1 MTPPPARGYHP
12 VAGDRRTVP
21 ARRATTPGPELP
33 SGTKA
38 RSDDPEGGRIWLLTA
53 AFVMFAVALV
63 GMVASATAVHLD
75 RKHLADLA
83 DMLATGAAQ
92 AVDERRIYT
101 GEVVL
106 DGAPGAGTLALDD
119 RGVAAAVERYLAE
132 HPGSAP
138 DGLRVVSAT
147 SPDGRSARV
156 TIAAPSRP
164 PLLGWFTDA
173 TSPIVVTATSTARA
187 W

>member
-1 MTPPPARGYHP
+1 MPPPAAPGCDGAP
-12 VAGDRRTVP
+12 
-21 ARRATTPGPELP
+21 RADG
-33 SGTKA
+33 
-38 RSDDPEGGRIWLLTA
+38 PEGGRVWLLTA

-83 DMLATGAAQ
+83 DMLAASAAQ
-92 AVDERRIYT
+92 AVDEQRIYA
-101 GEVVL
+101 GEVVP
-106 DGAPGAGTLALDD
+106 DGDRGGGTLVLDD
-119 RGVAAAVERYLAE
+119 RSVAAAVERYLAE
-132 HPGSAP
+132 HPGVAP

-156 TIAAPSRP
+156 SLAAPSRP
-164 PLLGWFTDA
+164 LLLGWFTDA
-173 TSPIVVTATSTARA
+173 TRPIVLTATSTARA